1 MKTLLFFL
9 VNNEELFS
17 TIYRERIG

>member
-1 MKTLLFFL
+1 L